1 MEKYYTDSKI
11 RSFGCDFLSLGLAI
25 TDCVFQISS
34 RRMGLKVECG
44 KFSIS
49 ELNTVQEFLSLLVFG
64 LIAIFVF
71 RSETLAASHLFEF
84 SLLISA
90 IFTVFKKGYFIQ
102 II

>member
-34 RRMGLKVECG
+34 RRMGLKGECG
-44 KFSIS
+44 KFSVS
-49 ELNTVQEFLSLLVFG
+49 ELHAVQEFLSLLVFG

-71 RSETLAASHLFEF
+71 RSETLAASHLSEF
-84 SLLISA
+84 SHFISA

>member
-25 TDCVFQISS
+25 TDYVFQISS

-49 ELNTVQEFLSLLVFG
+49 ELNTV
-64 LIAIFVF
+64 
-71 RSETLAASHLFEF
+71 
-84 SLLISA
+84 
-90 IFTVFKKGYFIQ
+90 
-102 II
+102 

>member
-1 MEKYYTDSKI
+1 
-11 RSFGCDFLSLGLAI
+11 
-25 TDCVFQISS
+25 
-34 RRMGLKVECG
+34 MGLKGECG

-71 RSETLAASHLFEF
+71 RSETLASSHLFEF
-84 SLLISA
+84 RLLISA
-90 IFTVFKKGYFIQ
+90 NFIVFKKGYFIQ